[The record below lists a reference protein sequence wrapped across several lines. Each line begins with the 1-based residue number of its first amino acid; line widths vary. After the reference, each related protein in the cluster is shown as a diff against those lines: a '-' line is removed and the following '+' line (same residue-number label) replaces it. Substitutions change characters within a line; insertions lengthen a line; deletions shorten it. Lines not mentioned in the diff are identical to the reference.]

1 VQRQGQRQPRQPLRR
16 RCAAAATTAATTATA
31 AIAIIL
37 QLRFQSVMVTQVAIL
52 PSLEVAAAA
61 AAAVVAAAEPSRG
74 TALAPVHAVI
84 RCAVPVRLWHT

>member
-37 QLRFQSVMVTQVAIL
+37 QLRFQSVMVTQNWITTIVL
-52 PSLEVAAAA
+52 LVD
-61 AAAVVAAAEPSRG
+61 
-74 TALAPVHAVI
+74 L
-84 RCAVPVRLWHT
+84 RLKVSESTLKATGKP